1 VEIGKIYEYDSFDA
15 SKFPEVDGGYL
26 WVLDVDLFKIKQYDF
41 ITFLSKLPN
50 NSRILIRV
58 RDIGILECLAYN
70 KVTIQY
76 LTSLVSL
83 CLCLSIPSAYSGIV
97 GSIYDPPKKVDVN
110 VQVLGLIIPA
120 SYKGLFEVKTYSELL
135 EYYPD
140 NVEDFI
146 TLLED
151 KVIKHK
157 KLSKFSSVIEAY
169 AQAFVISDSIFEF
182 MDALY
187 DAAFDQFHTHIYQ
200 ALDNTVKDISTI
212 TGRIYLEN
220 TQFPWLIASQ
230 NCPGTFTQLQ
240 PLVPRYSFYGIC
252 YNVSTADKSYNRPEV
267 SSNRLIILEDTKPG
281 STVKL
286 L

>member
-1 VEIGKIYEYDSFDA
+1 METGKIYEYSSFDV
-15 SKFPEVDGGYL
+15 SQFSEVDGGYL

-41 ITFLSKLPN
+41 IVFLSKLPD

-110 VQVLGLIIPA
+110 TKVLGLIIPA
-120 SYKGLFEVKTYSELL
+120 SYKGLFKVKVYSQLL
-135 EYYPD
+135 ESYPD
-140 NVEDFI
+140 NVEDFL
-146 TLLED
+146 TSLED
-151 KVIKHK
+151 RVLKHK
-157 KLSKFSSVIEAY
+157 KFSKFNSIADAY
-169 AQAFVISDSIFEF
+169 AQAFVISDNVFEF

-200 ALDNTVKDISTI
+200 ALNNTVGDMSTI

-220 TQFPWLIASQ
+220 TQFPWLMASQ

-252 YNVSTADKSYNRPEV
+252 YNASTAESDYNLPEV
-267 SSNRLIILEDTKPG
+267 PANRLVILEDTKPG

-286 L
+286 V